1 MGVELGLSHL
11 ESNVGKGCSKI
22 IYCVTDIRVHKRDK
36 VTGVWR
42 RVHNGEHHE
51 LVLVTN
57 KNEMGGSCGMM
68 GKKRIEYP
76 VFGGK
81 I

>member
-1 MGVELGLSHL
+1 MELGLSHL
-11 ESNVGKGCSKI
+11 GSNVGKGCSKTV
-22 IYCVTDIRVHKRDK
+22 YHVTDILVHKGDK
-36 VTGVWR
+36 VTGAWR
-42 RVHNGEHHE
+42 RVHNGEHRD

-68 GKKRIEYP
+68 GKKRAEYP